1 MLCVDFVIKYNATE
15 SLTLLMDIPS
25 YQNSVYGVALENLST
40 CENRIW
46 YGARKKKQYGISWG
60 M

>member
-25 YQNSVYGVALENLST
+25 YQNSVYDTLSIT
-40 CENRIW
+40 SHV
-46 YGARKKKQYGISWG
+46 RK
-60 M
+60 